1 MGSTSPIMAIFSC
14 SKNGSVFE
22 RYPIEFYNKP
32 LLAIENKHLKDTE
45 KAKNQIIKAGL
56 DVFPHTSEIKS
67 SNKSNKKQGQI
78 F

>member
-1 MGSTSPIMAIFSC
+1 MGSTSPIMTIFSC
-14 SKNGSVFE
+14 SKNGSIFE

-32 LLAIENKHLKDTE
+32 LLAIENKQLKNTE
-45 KAKNQIIKAGL
+45 KAKNQIMKAGL

-67 SNKSNKKQGQI
+67 SNKSNKKPGQV